1 MKWNNN
7 GGGLARFAVSF
18 VFPLPKNIPYQKR
31 SPCGEQKKEEEKARE
46 KELNDSIQDCCPS
59 AKSASWNA
67 ICSCIVSRASSLFR
81 AILLVDLCTNWTC
94 L

>member
-1 MKWNNN
+1 MEDWQN
-7 GGGLARFAVSF
+7 LLFLLFSPV
-18 VFPLPKNIPYQKR
+18 QR

-67 ICSCIVSRASSLFR
+67 ILFLYCESCF
-81 AILLVDLCTNWTC
+81 
-94 L
+94 